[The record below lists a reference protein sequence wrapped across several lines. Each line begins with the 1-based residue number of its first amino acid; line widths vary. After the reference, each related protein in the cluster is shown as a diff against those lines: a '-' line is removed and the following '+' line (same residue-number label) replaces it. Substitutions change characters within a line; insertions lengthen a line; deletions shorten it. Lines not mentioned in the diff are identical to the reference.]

1 LSFAGPDTWVRHQR
15 AASRY
20 NHWPEVTALPKRI
33 TIRTG
38 DYQELFDI
46 TERVSSAV
54 RDMHTYDGVCH
65 VFSPHTTAGI
75 IVNENAD
82 PDVCAD
88 MISRLDELVPVDGEY
103 RHAEGNA
110 HAHIKA
116 TLVGQ
121 SASIPIENGR
131 LALGRW
137 QGIFLAEFDGP
148 RERTVLVT
156 VVRE

>member
-1 LSFAGPDTWVRHQR
+1 MR
-15 AASRY
+15 AV
-20 NHWPEVTALPKRI
+20 E
-33 TIRTG
+33 
-38 DYQELFDI
+38 
-46 TERVSSAV
+46 
-54 RDMHTYDGVCH
+54 GVCH
-65 VFSPHTTAGI
+65 VFAPHTTAGI

-82 PDVCAD
+82 PDVCRDFIA
-88 MISRLDELVPVDGEY
+88 RFEELVPSKGSY
-103 RHAEGNA
+103 HHAEGNA

-121 SASIPIENGR
+121 SAAIPIDNGR

-148 RERTVLVT
+148 RERTVVVT

>member
-1 LSFAGPDTWVRHQR
+1 M
-15 AASRY
+15 
-20 NHWPEVTALPKRI
+20 PKRI
-33 TIRTG
+33 TVRTG
-38 DYQELFDI
+38 GYQELLDI
-46 TERVSSAV
+46 TERVAGAV
-54 RDMHTYDGVCH
+54 RDMHVYDGVCH
-65 VFSPHTTAGI
+65 IFTAHDCWTHRH
-75 IVNENAD
+75 ENAD

-88 MISRLDELVPVDGEY
+88 MIARLDELVPVNAGY

-121 SASIPIENGR
+121 SAYIPVENRR

-148 RERTVLVT
+148 RERTVIVS
-156 VVRE
+156 VVAE

>member
-1 LSFAGPDTWVRHQR
+1 VSFCALCGP
-15 AASRY
+15 ASRAIIT
-20 NHWPEVTALPKRI
+20 PRRPALPKRI

-38 DYQELFDI
+38 DYQELLDI
-46 TERVSSAV
+46 TERVASAV
-54 RDMHTYDGVCH
+54 RDMHVYDGVCH
-65 VFSPHTTAGI
+65 VFSPHTTAGL

-88 MISRLDELVPVDGEY
+88 MIARLDELVPVNADY

-121 SASIPIENGR
+121 SAYIPVENGR

-148 RERTVLVT
+148 RERTVIVS

>member
-1 LSFAGPDTWVRHQR
+1 
-15 AASRY
+15 
-20 NHWPEVTALPKRI
+20 
-33 TIRTG
+33 
-38 DYQELFDI
+38 
-46 TERVSSAV
+46 
-54 RDMHTYDGVCH
+54 MHTYDGVCH
-65 VFSPHTTAGI
+65 IFSPHTTAGI

-88 MISRLDELVPVDGEY
+88 MIARLDELVPVSADY

-121 SASIPIENGR
+121 SAAIPIENGR

>member
-1 LSFAGPDTWVRHQR
+1 VAYNLPEGGPT
-15 AASRY
+15 
-20 NHWPEVTALPKRI
+20 LPKRI
-33 TIRTG
+33 TVRSG
-38 DYQELFDI
+38 GYQELLDI
-46 TERVSSAV
+46 TQRVASAV
-54 RDMHTYDGVCH
+54 RDMHVYDGVCH
-65 VFSPHTTAGI
+65 IFSPHTTAGLI
-75 IVNENAD
+75 INENAD

-88 MISRLDELVPVDGEY
+88 MVARLDELVPVNGDY

-121 SASIPIENGR
+121 SAYIPVEGGR

-148 RERTVLVT
+148 RERTVIVS
-156 VVRE
+156 VVAE